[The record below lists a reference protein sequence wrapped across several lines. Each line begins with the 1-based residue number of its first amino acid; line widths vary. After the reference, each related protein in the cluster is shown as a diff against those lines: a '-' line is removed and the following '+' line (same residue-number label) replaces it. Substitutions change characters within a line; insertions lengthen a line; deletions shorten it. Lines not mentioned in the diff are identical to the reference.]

1 MLEEYINK
9 LRPLVLDLVSKDRS
23 GHNIDHLERTMKIA
37 LFLQEHEGGDR
48 IVIGIA
54 AFLHDIHRIMQNE
67 EGKFISPKDSLGK
80 IMEILNSIDLEEEK
94 INKILHSIEYHEV
107 YNWNNENNNYE
118 DINTLILQDA
128 DNLEAIG
135 ATGIARSFLY
145 SGANLNQLI
154 YRSDIP
160 LDNSFDF
167 IEGQKEV
174 STIHHFY
181 HKSLKLADNMNTN
194 TARKLANK
202 RIEFMKEYIDEFL
215 KEWNM
220 EK

>member
-80 IMEILNSIDLEEEK
+80 IMEILNSIDLEEE
-94 INKILHSIEYHEV
+94 
-107 YNWNNENNNYE
+107 
-118 DINTLILQDA
+118 
-128 DNLEAIG
+128 
-135 ATGIARSFLY
+135 
-145 SGANLNQLI
+145 
-154 YRSDIP
+154 
-160 LDNSFDF
+160 
-167 IEGQKEV
+167 
-174 STIHHFY
+174 
-181 HKSLKLADNMNTN
+181 
-194 TARKLANK
+194 
-202 RIEFMKEYIDEFL
+202 
-215 KEWNM
+215 
-220 EK
+220 